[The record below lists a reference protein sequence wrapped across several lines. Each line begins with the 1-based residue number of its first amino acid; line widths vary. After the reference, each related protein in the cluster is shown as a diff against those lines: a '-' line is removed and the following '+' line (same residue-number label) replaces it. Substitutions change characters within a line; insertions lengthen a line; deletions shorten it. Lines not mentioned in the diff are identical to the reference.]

1 MPRPVIS
8 VDTIGRLQRT
18 ARSHESLADHLNT
31 DEQLLLVLDRHDDLQ
46 QQVERL
52 ESELRRA
59 RQQLDDRADRQAT
72 GDPLVGIS
80 TDDPTPADVSAL
92 LDRQY

>member
-31 DEQLLLVLDRHDDLQ
+31 DEQLLLVLDRHDKLQ
-46 QQVERL
+46 RQV
-52 ESELRRA
+52 
-59 RQQLDDRADRQAT
+59 QQLGDRGDGQPAGDRLSGMTLSHEQQAV
-72 GDPLVGIS
+72 DLSSVQ
-80 TDDPTPADVSAL
+80 
-92 LDRQY
+92 RRR

>member
-31 DEQLLLVLDRHDDLQ
+31 DEQLLLVLDRHDEMLDMLPDD
-46 QQVERL
+46 V
-52 ESELRRA
+52 
-59 RQQLDDRADRQAT
+59 QLDSAPADT
-72 GDPLVGIS
+72 DTDPYGM
-80 TDDPTPADVSAL
+80 TPASTT
-92 LDRQY
+92 RQPTTDLSDLVQQP

>member
-31 DEQLLLVLDRHDDLQ
+31 DEQLQLVLDRHDKLQ
-46 QQVERL
+46 RQV
-52 ESELRRA
+52 
-59 RQQLDDRADRQAT
+59 QQLGGRDGGQPAGDRLSGMTLSDEQQAV
-72 GDPLVGIS
+72 DLSSVQ
-80 TDDPTPADVSAL
+80 
-92 LDRQY
+92 RRR

>member
-31 DEQLLLVLDRHDDLQ
+31 DEQLLLVLARHDEMLDMLPDD
-46 QQVERL
+46 V
-52 ESELRRA
+52 
-59 RQQLDDRADRQAT
+59 QLD
-72 GDPLVGIS
+72 S
-80 TDDPTPADVSAL
+80 TPADTDDDPYGMTGAGTT
-92 LDRQY
+92 RQPTADLSDLAVQR